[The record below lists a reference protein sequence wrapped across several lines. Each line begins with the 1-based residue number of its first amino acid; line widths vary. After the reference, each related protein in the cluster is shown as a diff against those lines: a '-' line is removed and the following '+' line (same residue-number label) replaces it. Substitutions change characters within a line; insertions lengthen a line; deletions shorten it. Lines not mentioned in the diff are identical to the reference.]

1 MKKITLLWSE
11 NDRRD
16 GFRDDRFI
24 DDLNLGALF
33 NLNPTPGGPGKKALL
48 SKYVTRSAETIARR
62 CEIFQK
68 LLSAPD
74 AFLEQLSASTELLR
88 DLSSLSSRRSDVETD
103 AETALYS
110 VKEIEVYLSCV
121 ESFHQTLRNAP
132 SCAAFNELRAEIDAE
147 FESEDYAVLKEEE
160 SKQKQKIEL
169 VKSVTIAVNLDAQ
182 LRPVEAGVV
191 TIEDHPFKSERI
203 VDRLLRRGGTSETG
217 TAVTPLVPAA
227 KGSSAAERA
236 ALKDA
241 IFAILNR
248 FFHSTIKS
256 WSPEIHRFVLS
267 RAQSLCAILP
277 ELDFILICTNV
288 LRNLKAKGF
297 PLCVPEISEE
307 DHIRALYNPRMAL
320 SGSRMIR
327 NDLDFDR
334 EGRIYI
340 LTGPNRGGKSVYL
353 ESVGT
358 LYSML
363 HLGLLLPAERAQ
375 TALLGGIVTH
385 FNKDLP
391 TEYGESRF
399 GEECKTIAALSREM
413 DADTLF
419 LYDEALSGTSGEEA
433 RYIAEEIL
441 RAYAEIGMRG
451 IFSTHL
457 HELCRNLSALNE
469 GGVRSKID
477 HLSMMIDPVTHDRLF
492 TATRGAGGGKSY
504 AMDVA
509 RKYGL
514 TKEEILLSQRR
525 VLQG

>member
-11 NDRRD
+11 DDPRT

-33 NLNPTPGGPGKKALL
+33 NLNPAPGGPGKKALL
-48 SKYVTRSAETIARR
+48 SKYITQSPATIARR

-68 LLSAPD
+68 MLSASD
-74 AFLEQLSASTELLR
+74 SFFEELSASTVLLR
-88 DLSSLSSRRSDVETD
+88 DLSALSTRRSDVETD

-121 ESFHQTLRNAP
+121 ESFHNTMKNAP
-132 SCAAFNELRAEIDAE
+132 ACAAFNELRAEIEEE
-147 FESEDYAVLKEEE
+147 FSSEDYAILKEEE
-160 SKQKQKIEL
+160 AKQKQKIEL

-182 LRPVEAGVV
+182 LRPIEAGVV
-191 TIEDHPFKSERI
+191 TIEDHAFKSERI
-203 VDRLLRRGGTSETG
+203 VDRLLRRGGTAETG
-217 TAVTPLVPAA
+217 TSVTPLLPAS

-241 IFAILNR
+241 ILAILNR

-267 RAQSLCAILP
+267 RAQALCAILP
-277 ELDFILICTNV
+277 ELEFILICTSV
-288 LRNLKAKGF
+288 LRSLKEKGF
-297 PLCVPEISEE
+297 PLCVPEFAAE
-307 DHIRALYNPRMAL
+307 DHIRDLYNPRMAL

-327 NDLDFDR
+327 NDLEFDR
-334 EGRIYI
+334 DGRIFI

-358 LYSML
+358 LYSMF
-363 HLGLLLPAERAQ
+363 HLGLLLPAASATLTPVE
-375 TALLGGIVTH
+375 GIVTH
-385 FNKDLP
+385 FNKELP
-391 TEYGESRF
+391 TDYGESRF
-399 GEECKTIAALSREM
+399 SEECRTIAALSREINPRM
-413 DADTLF
+413 LF

-441 RAYAEIGMRG
+441 RAYAKIGLRG

-457 HELCRNLSALNE
+457 HELSRDLSALNE
-469 GGVRSKID
+469 EENPSKID
-477 HLSMMIDPVTHDRLF
+477 HLSMTIDPVTHERLF
-492 TATRGAGGGKSY
+492 TATRGAGFGKSY
-504 AMDVA
+504 AMDIA

-514 TKEEILLSQRR
+514 TKEDILSSLSE
-525 VLQG
+525 